1 MKRKLTILGVLLPI
15 ILIADIVTKRWA
27 MATLIG
33 APKPDFMGGY
43 VPLTLALNRGA
54 AFGISIGNDPR
65 WFFIPVAFLALG
77 LMVVLL
83 IRALDNDYTRIVSL
97 GLVISGALGNLI
109 DRIRWDRGVVDFIG
123 PIDLGFYHW
132 PIFNIA
138 DMAISCGAVLLAISF
153 WQEERQL
160 ARARKAG
167 ASEVGATPEP
177 TEG

>member
-1 MKRKLTILGVLLPI
+1 M
-15 ILIADIVTKRWA
+15 
-27 MATLIG
+27 
-33 APKPDFMGGY
+33 
-43 VPLTLALNRGA
+43 
-54 AFGISIGNDPR
+54 
-65 WFFIPVAFLALG
+65 
-77 LMVVLL
+77 
-83 IRALDNDYTRIVSL
+83 
-97 GLVISGALGNLI
+97 
-109 DRIRWDRGVVDFIG
+109 VDFIG

-167 ASEVGATPEP
+167 SSEVGATPEP